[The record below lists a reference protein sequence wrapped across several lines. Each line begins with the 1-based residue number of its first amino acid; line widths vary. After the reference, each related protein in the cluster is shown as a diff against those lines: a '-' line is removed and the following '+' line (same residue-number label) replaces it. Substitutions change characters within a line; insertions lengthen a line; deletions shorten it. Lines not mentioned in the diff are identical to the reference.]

1 MVESIPKSLARIMK
15 TTNLHLVYWLV
26 LVSAAI
32 LLMIIVGGA
41 TRLTESGLSMVD
53 WRPIMGVVPPL
64 SHSDWSNLFET
75 YKQFPEYKKLNEGM
89 SLDAFKAIFYWEY
102 GHRVLGRLI
111 GVLFFV
117 PFLYFLMRGKIERR
131 WRPRLWIA
139 LGLGGCQ
146 GLMGWY
152 MVQSGLVDIPHVS
165 HFRLAAHLLLAIFI
179 LGFILWL
186 ILDMLE
192 IEPVSV
198 KPSFRN
204 LVLGLAVVMGFQL
217 MFGAFTAGL
226 DAGKGFNTYPLMNG
240 QFIAD
245 IALSL
250 DPVWKNFIENG
261 AMIQFVHRW
270 LGAVV
275 FFGVIILGS
284 LSLKTELKGSSF
296 ILVLITAFQFI
307 LGVMT
312 LVNGVPIVLGSLH
325 QVVAVIMFLAL
336 VYLVYVTRLKTM

>member
-1 MVESIPKSLARIMK
+1 MAGKMK
-15 TTNLHLVYWLV
+15 TTNLHLVYWLA

-41 TRLTESGLSMVD
+41 TRLTQSGLSMVD
-53 WRPIMGVVPPL
+53 WRPIMGVIPPL
-64 SHSDWSNLFET
+64 SHSDWSSLFES
-75 YKQFPEYKKLNEGM
+75 YKQFPEYQKLNQGM
-89 SLDAFKAIFYWEY
+89 TLEAFKTIFYWEY

-117 PFLYFLMRGKIERR
+117 PFLYFLIRGRIEKR

-152 MVQSGLVDIPHVS
+152 MVQSGLIDIPHVS

-192 IEPVSV
+192 VEPVSV
-198 KPSFRN
+198 KPSLRN
-204 LVLGLAVVMGFQL
+204 LILGLAVIMGFQL

-226 DAGKGFNTYPLMNG
+226 DAGQGFNTYPLMNG

-245 IALSL
+245 VALSL
-250 DPVWKNFIENG
+250 DPIWKNLIENG

-270 LGAVV
+270 LGAIVL
-275 FFGVIILGS
+275 FGVIILG
-284 LSLKTELKGSSF
+284 LMSLKTKLRGGSSV
-296 ILVLITAFQFI
+296 LVLITSFQFI
-307 LGVMT
+307 LGVLT
-312 LVNGVPIVLGSLH
+312 LVNGVPLVLGSLH

-336 VYLVYVTRLKTM
+336 VYLVHATRLKTT